1 MYKAKTG
8 AAVCW
13 PCAETPDCGS
23 DDCDGVEVIG
33 AQEPV
38 DESYTTAN
46 GAAVCWPCAGAPDS
60 PGGVDAKVE
69 VPPGPTLPAG
79 EMYKAKTGAA
89 VCWPG
94 AKTPDCWSDDCGASV
109 GAGGGTK
116 VKGPK

>member
-13 PCAETPDCGS
+13 P
-23 DDCDGVEVIG
+23 GV
-33 AQEPV
+33 
-38 DESYTTAN
+38 
-46 GAAVCWPCAGAPDS
+46 GAPDS
-60 PGGVDAKVE
+60 PGGGGAKVDVPPGPTLPAGE
-69 VPPGPTLPAG
+69 MYKAKTGAADCWPCAGGAGGGAKVDVPPGPTLPAG